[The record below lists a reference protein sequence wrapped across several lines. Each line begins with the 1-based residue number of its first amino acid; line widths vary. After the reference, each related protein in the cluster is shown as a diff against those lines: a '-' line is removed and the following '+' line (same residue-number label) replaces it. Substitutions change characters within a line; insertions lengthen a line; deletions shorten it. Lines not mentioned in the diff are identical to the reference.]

1 MMTQPMRQ
9 ALAEDS
15 SALQDAIV
23 PFLRRRIDA
32 ATDHW
37 GKRHARWREAE
48 ELYRAY
54 RVPDAQDKKT
64 RSETLTEG
72 VEKIVVPYSY
82 ATVQSILAFFMSILC
97 ERQPIFPVRGD
108 GPMDVTP
115 AGYMESVLHYQ
126 MENMSPPGT
135 LIIFQWLL
143 DAWRYGVGVIKNL
156 YTVREWVD
164 LVRTFSTDPM
174 TGQQTDDIQEEDVT
188 AYEGNEAL
196 NVSPFDWYPDPG
208 RPMSEFQRGDFVFHQ
223 TRRSYTELL
232 VREKEGVYVGT
243 KNIPKGL
250 AAQQGDGGRYTG
262 GFEENSAIPR
272 MVGMDEPYGDD
283 ARRSEERKSYC
294 QIDEG
299 WLWLTPEQ
307 IDKLKLREFAPVT
320 MSSAPRLWV
329 FTMGNRSRCIR
340 AEPAN
345 LPGRRFPFEIIEPNY
360 DVYSP
365 SNIGIIE
372 TTRGLQYHLSWLFN
386 SRMMA
391 VRKTLNNELVVDP
404 SMIEEADLL
413 DPKPGKLLRLTRAAQ
428 NSQSIDKAVFPLP
441 VVDVTA
447 SHSQDSQN
455 IREIGEEVTGASRLL
470 MGLSNTGRRA
480 ATEVQGQLQLSS
492 GRMKMLAELIVCQ
505 GLRPWAMQMSRNTQ
519 VFMTASINIRV
530 QEALSHIL
538 GTQSAQIDPQLLQ
551 GSFTFPILE
560 TGIPTDKMAEQQI
573 WRELFQTGMQ
583 TGMATP
589 ALQNLNWIAVFAR
602 FMQTMG
608 IRNLQ
613 DYVQPMQPNPQMS
626 VMGDE
631 QVQNQVQQGNLV
643 PAGGNP
649 GSPTQNVEPT
659 QTSDGFPMQPNTL
672 STNGSSTGY

>member
-1 MMTQPMRQ
+1 MMTQEMRQ
-9 ALAEDS
+9 ALLDTQS
-15 SALQDAIV
+15 PLQQKLV
-23 PFLRRRIDA
+23 PFLRRRIDSA
-32 ATDHW
+32 EDHW
-37 GKRHARWREAE
+37 GKRHSRWREAE

-54 RVPDAQDKKT
+54 RPADEQDQKT
-64 RSETLTEG
+64 RAESLTQG

-82 ATVQSILAFFMSILC
+82 ATMQSILAFFMSIIC
-97 ERQPIFPVRGD
+97 ERTPIIPVRGD
-108 GPMDVTP
+108 GPWDVTP

-126 MENMSPPGT
+126 MENMWPPGT

-164 LVRTFSTDPM
+164 LVRTFSTDPL
-174 TGQQTDDIQEEDVT
+174 TGQQMDQLQEEDVT

-196 NVSPFDWYPDPG
+196 NISPFDWYPDPG
-208 RPMSEFQRGDFVFHQ
+208 RPMSDFQRGEFVFHQ
-223 TRRSYTELL
+223 TRRSWTEML
-232 VREKEGVYVGT
+232 VREQEGVYVGVRDLPRGMVT
-243 KNIPKGL
+243 G
-250 AAQQGDGGRYTG
+250 ADRGSSGTGRYTG
-262 GFEENSAIPR
+262 GFEDNSAIPR
-272 MVGMDEPYGDD
+272 LVGMDSPYGDD
-283 ARRSEERKSYC
+283 SRRAEDRKAYC
-294 QIDEG
+294 QLDEG
-299 WLWLTPEQ
+299 WCWITPEQ
-307 IDKLKLREFAPVT
+307 MEKLELRPFAPT
-320 MSSAPRLWV
+320 SLSQSPRLWV
-329 FTMGNRSRCIR
+329 FTLGNRTRCIR

-365 SNIGIIE
+365 SNVGIIE

-447 SHSQDSQN
+447 SHHQDSQV

-505 GLRPWAMQMSRNTQ
+505 GLRPWAHQMSRNTQ
-519 VFMTASINIRV
+519 VFMTSSINIRV
-530 QEALSHIL
+530 QQALASIL
-538 GTQSAQIDPQLLQ
+538 GQQTAQIDPHLLQ
-551 GSFTFPILE
+551 GSFTYPILE
-560 TGIPTDKMAEQQI
+560 SGIPTDKMAEQQI
-573 WRELFQTGMQ
+573 WRELFTTGMQ
-583 TGMATP
+583 TGLATP
-589 ALQNLNWIAVFAR
+589 ALQTVNWIAVFAR
-602 FMQTMG
+602 FLQTMG

-613 DYVQPMQPNPQMS
+613 DYMQPGAGTPQMQ
-626 VMGDE
+626 VMPDQ
-631 QVQNQVQQGNLV
+631 QVQAQAQQGNLV
-643 PAGGNP
+643 PTP
-649 GSPTQNVEPT
+649 SVEPT
-659 QTSDGFPMQPNTL
+659 MTSDQFPMQMNPL
-672 STNGSSTGY
+672 SGNGGRTGM

>member
-1 MMTQPMRQ
+1 MMTQEIRQ
-9 ALAEDS
+9 ALLDGQS
-15 SALQDAIV
+15 PLQQKLT

-32 ATDHW
+32 AEDHW
-37 GKRHARWREAE
+37 GKRHSRWREAE

-54 RVPDAQDKKT
+54 RVPDEQDTKT
-64 RSETLTEG
+64 RTDSLTQG

-82 ATVQSILAFFMSILC
+82 ATMQSILAFFMSILC
-97 ERQPIFPVRGD
+97 ERMPIIPVRGD
-108 GPMDVTP
+108 GPWDVTP

-126 MENMSPPGT
+126 MENMNPPGT
-135 LIIFQWLL
+135 LLLFQWLL
-143 DAWRYGVGVIKNL
+143 DAWRYGVGIIKNM

-164 LVRTFSTDPM
+164 LVRTFSIDPM
-174 TGQQTDDIQEEDVT
+174 TGQQVDQLQEEDVT

-208 RPMSEFQRGDFVFHQ
+208 RPMSEFQRGEFVFHQ
-223 TRRSYTELL
+223 TRRSWTEML
-232 VREKEGVYVGT
+232 VREQEGVYVGV
-243 KNIPKGL
+243 KQIPRGL
-250 AAQQGDGGRYTG
+250 GMGGDRSSDGRYTG
-262 GFEENSAIPR
+262 GFEENSSIPR
-272 MVGMDEPYGDD
+272 LVGMDYPYGEDN
-283 ARRSEERKSYC
+283 RRTEQQKTYIRL
-294 QIDEG
+294 DEG
-299 WLWLTPEQ
+299 WCWITPDQMENLT
-307 IDKLKLREFAPVT
+307 LKQFAPPT
-320 MSSAPRLWV
+320 MSMAPRLWV
-329 FTMGNRSRCIR
+329 FTLANRARCIR

-365 SNIGIIE
+365 SNVGIIE

-447 SHSQDSQN
+447 SHHQDSQV

-505 GLRPWAMQMSRNTQ
+505 GLRPWALQMSRNTQ
-519 VFMTASINIRV
+519 VFMTSSINIRV
-530 QEALSHIL
+530 QQALASIL
-538 GTQSAQIDPQLLQ
+538 GQQTAQIDPHLLQ

-560 TGIPTDKMAEQQI
+560 SGIPTDKMAEQQVF
-573 WRELFQTGMQ
+573 RELFQTGMQ
-583 TGMATP
+583 TGLATP
-589 ALQNLNWIAVFAR
+589 ALQMVNWVALFAR
-602 FMQTMG
+602 FLQTMG

-613 DYVQPMQPNPQMS
+613 DYMAPGVPMPQVQ
-626 VMGDE
+626 VMPDQ
-631 QVQNQVQQGNLV
+631 QVQNQTQQGNLV
-643 PAGGNP
+643 PARPP
-649 GSPTQNVEPT
+649 GIEPT
-659 QTSDGFPMQPNTL
+659 MTSDNFPMQMNPMAG
-672 STNGSSTGY
+672 NGASTGM